1 MLQAQQIL
9 QGRYQLHRQLGHNA
23 GRQTWLAKDLNAPS
37 PEASLNAA
45 PVIVKLLAFSPQMQ
59 WEELKLFEREAQILK
74 QLNHVR
80 IPQYRDYFSIDKE
93 MGAGLHWFAL
103 VHDYIPGFSLQQI
116 LDRGKHFTESQVR
129 SIATGILEILIYLH
143 ELNPPVL
150 HRDIKP
156 SNLILGKDK
165 QIYLVDFGAVQ
176 DPVAAEG
183 VTFTVVGSAGYAPL
197 EQFWGRAVPASD
209 LYAAGATLIHLLTGT
224 APADLPQ
231 NNLRIQFRDRVS
243 VNPTF
248 ISWIE
253 TLTQP
258 DLTRRFSTASQAL
271 EALTTGKSLYL
282 PLPRIPQ
289 PVGSTVK
296 RIPQPVGSTVKMS
309 KSSTHLYIQIPKHK
323 LSIFEFI
330 LIFNKLIGI
339 LAIIL
344 FQLLLGLFAFLGL
357 IFIFRFIEYNL
368 FLSIVMLIST
378 CYMSIPWININREIW
393 NSLFEAKQEI
403 ADLLEQKSI
412 NFLQGKVK
420 INIKWRIFSY
430 QRKFVKMYK
439 ISDIKDIRVIPS
451 QGMILETEN
460 EQYSLAKHLSESELV
475 WLVQE
480 IKNWIS

>member
-37 PEASLNAA
+37 SEASLNAA

-59 WEELKLFEREAQILK
+59 WEELKLFEREAQVLK
-74 QLNHVR
+74 QLNHVK

-103 VHDYIPGFSLQQI
+103 VHDYIPGSSLQQI
-116 LDRGKHFTESQVR
+116 LDRGERFTESQVR

-156 SNLILGKDK
+156 SNLIWGKDK

-209 LYAAGATLIHLLTGT
+209 LYALGATLIHLLTGT

-243 VNPTF
+243 LNSTF

-258 DLTRRFSTASQAL
+258 DLNRRFSTASQAL
-271 EALTTGKSLYL
+271 EALKTGKSLHL
-282 PLPRIPQ
+282 PLPTIPQ
-289 PVGSTVK
+289 PAGSRVK
-296 RIPQPVGSTVKMS
+296 LS
-309 KSSTHLYIQIPKHK
+309 KSSLHLGVQIPKSA
-323 LSIFEFI
+323 LSFYGLIKI
-330 LIFNKLIGI
+330 LFQLILTVGF
-339 LAIIL
+339 LP
-344 FQLLLGLFAFLGL
+344 FQLLLGFLVFFGLISLFASGL
-357 IFIFRFIEYNL
+357 FSITLSCLVALPIL
-368 FLSIVMLIST
+368 FAVKV
-378 CYMSIPWININREIW
+378 WIDTT
-393 NSLFEAKQEI
+393 QEI
-403 ADLLEQKSI
+403 ANLQNDFNTTLLTYWGQQELDFYKNQFKIEEQL
-412 NFLQGKVK
+412 FGFGK
-420 INIKWRIFSY
+420 NRSE
-430 QRKFVKMYK
+430 RGK
-439 ISDIKDIRVIPS
+439 ISEIKKITAIPS
-451 QGMILETEN
+451 QGVIIETQN
-460 EQYSLAKHLSESELV
+460 EQYLFGKHLSKPEVL
-475 WLVQE
+475 WLAQEVEEWVQQAKE
-480 IKNWIS
+480 RQA